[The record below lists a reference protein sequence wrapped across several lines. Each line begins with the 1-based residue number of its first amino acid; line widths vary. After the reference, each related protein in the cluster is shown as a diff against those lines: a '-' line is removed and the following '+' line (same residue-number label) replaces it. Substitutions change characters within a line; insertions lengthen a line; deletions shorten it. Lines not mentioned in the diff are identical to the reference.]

1 MSDLATI
8 DFILLGALA
17 VFAWAGW
24 RNGFVSGVFS
34 FAGFFLGGIA
44 ALIWIPVFAGGLLP
58 DGTTRIA
65 VLVIAVIV
73 SAILGQFLFSIVGRK
88 LRNHITWR
96 PVRFVDNFA
105 GAALNVLA
113 FALMGW
119 VIASVLAFIPSSSL
133 TQQVSNSRVLTM
145 MDSLVPD
152 AAQSMFSNIS
162 SLVGQAGIPR
172 IVIGLGQNQLQDID
186 EPTVIPTDET
196 VQFVQNFT
204 ARITGDAE
212 ACGQVVTGSG
222 VYISESTVVTNAHV
236 VAGVV
241 DLQVRR
247 AGVQQ
252 SLSGE
257 VIYFDP
263 EKDIAVIVT
272 DAIDTRP
279 ALFARKDAK
288 KGNEVVVAGFPEG
301 GPLKVTP
308 ARVGGILSARGE
320 NIYGDLGVTREVYSL
335 KSQVLPGNSGGPLL
349 DQEGRVLG
357 IVFGASEDSEVGY
370 ALTNSEL
377 SDAIE
382 FAANWKLSDGP
393 ASTGSCQ
400 LR

>member
-172 IVIGLGQNQLQDID
+172 IVIGLGQNQL
-186 EPTVIPTDET
+186 
-196 VQFVQNFT
+196 
-204 ARITGDAE
+204 
-212 ACGQVVTGSG
+212 
-222 VYISESTVVTNAHV
+222 
-236 VAGVV
+236 
-241 DLQVRR
+241 
-247 AGVQQ
+247 
-252 SLSGE
+252 
-257 VIYFDP
+257 
-263 EKDIAVIVT
+263 
-272 DAIDTRP
+272 
-279 ALFARKDAK
+279 
-288 KGNEVVVAGFPEG
+288 
-301 GPLKVTP
+301 
-308 ARVGGILSARGE
+308 
-320 NIYGDLGVTREVYSL
+320 
-335 KSQVLPGNSGGPLL
+335 
-349 DQEGRVLG
+349 
-357 IVFGASEDSEVGY
+357 
-370 ALTNSEL
+370 
-377 SDAIE
+377 
-382 FAANWKLSDGP
+382 
-393 ASTGSCQ
+393 
-400 LR
+400 

>member
-1 MSDLATI
+1 VSDFATI

-44 ALIWIPVFAGGLLP
+44 ALIWIPVFASGLLP
-58 DGTTRIA
+58 DGAARIA
-65 VLVIAVIV
+65 ALAIAVIV
-73 SAILGQFLFSIVGRK
+73 SAILGQFLFSIIGRK

-119 VIASVLAFIPSSSL
+119 VIASVLTFIPSSSL
-133 TQQVSNSRVLTM
+133 TQQVSNSKVLTM

-172 IVIGLGQNQLQDID
+172 IVIGLGQNQLQDIA

-196 VQFVQNFT
+196 VEFVQNFT

-241 DLQVRR
+241 DLQVRLS
-247 AGVQQ
+247 GVEQ

-272 DAIDTRP
+272 DPIDNRP
-279 ALFARKDAK
+279 ALLARKDAK
-288 KGNEVVVAGFPEG
+288 KGNEVVVAGFPGG

-349 DQEGRVLG
+349 DQDGRVMG

-377 SDAIE
+377 ADAIE
-382 FAANWKLSDGP
+382 FAENWKLSDGP